1 MGDEM
6 LEMRDEKQLVK
17 LVHTCINAIGAPE
30 PGPIRKP
37 LIAWSSYGISL
48 TILGREGVDAFK
60 KLIHHLE
67 ISYVEGK
74 PAKQIYGEKSLE
86 SKAQD
91 LISKVVNQYG
101 RYCGKAE
108 VSTAIDEWVLGFH
121 ADFSRTPYYIP
132 IVNLKLADLLTI
144 GRVTFH
150 PASPEFVDQLI
161 SSSYCGAY
169 HTEEPPEPNESLR
182 KRAVDL
188 FRADKCGAVA
198 EVPINVNETLGY
210 ELCISYTE
218 QTLNVLRYYG
228 YFLYSRPQQTYIGIQ
243 GRLLR
248 GSFGI
253 LHHIPEKR
261 PGLFYMRTGPLVP
274 YDLSGKKLDVLRKW
288 RLGFLSELLAK
299 EGTNELESSLLGAIE
314 WSGRASQSVDA
325 EARYLNLWIAIE
337 TLVTCK
343 ADRINE
349 EKQRQRIAQRVS
361 MILPFVD
368 EDERDKLKSYWNDKL
383 YKVRCDLVHAGRSRD
398 LADHLPKLEY
408 YAPRVIMSYIENL
421 VNGTAASTKT
431 EFLSWLDGGAP

>member
-1 MGDEM
+1 M
-6 LEMRDEKQLVK
+6 LEMRDERQLVK
-17 LVHTCINAIGAPE
+17 LVHACVNAIGAPK

-37 LIAWSSYGISL
+37 LIAWSSYGISV
-48 TILGREGVDAFK
+48 TILGHEGVDAFN

-67 ISYVEGK
+67 DSYVEGK
-74 PAKQIYGEKSLE
+74 PAKQIYGEKTL
-86 SKAQD
+86 KTKVQD

-108 VSTAIDEWVLGFH
+108 VSAAIDEWVLGFH

-132 IVNLKLADLLTI
+132 IINLKLADLLTI

-161 SSSYCGAY
+161 SSSYYGAY
-169 HTEEPPEPNESLR
+169 HTEELPEPNESLR
-182 KRAVDL
+182 KHAVDL

-210 ELCISYTE
+210 ELCINYID
-218 QTLNVLRYYG
+218 QALNVLRYYG
-228 YFLYSRPQQTYIGIQ
+228 YFLYSRSQQAYIGIK

-261 PGLFYMRTGPLVP
+261 PGLFYRQTGPLVS
-274 YDLSGKKLDVLRKW
+274 YDLSGKKLDVLRKG
-288 RLGFLSELLAK
+288 RLGFLSKLLAK

-343 ADRINE
+343 ADRKNE
-349 EKQRQRIAQRVS
+349 EKQRQLIAKRAS

-368 EDERDKLKSYWNDKL
+368 EDERDKLKTYWNDKL
-383 YKVRCDLVHAGRSRD
+383 YKVRCDLVHGGRSED
-398 LADHLPKLEY
+398 LADHLPKLEF

-421 VNGTAASTKT
+421 VDGGAESTKT
-431 EFLSWLDGGAP
+431 EFLSWLDAGAP